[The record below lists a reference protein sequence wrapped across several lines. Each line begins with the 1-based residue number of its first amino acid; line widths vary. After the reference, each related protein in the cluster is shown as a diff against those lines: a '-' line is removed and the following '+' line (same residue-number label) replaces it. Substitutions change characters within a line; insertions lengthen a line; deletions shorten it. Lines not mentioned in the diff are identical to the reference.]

1 MNFWRE
7 FWNAF
12 HAIGVRFHDTVCPT
26 QRSLYEGIN
35 SALNGNSNA
44 QLFRNL
50 FRNILT
56 ESRQKYLFFRN
67 GSVVIKTQSR
77 NRPTT
82 KTETHNQS
90 THRRAVTN
98 DAGGRDTASMA
109 DVDAALAF
117 LAPDETGTCSPRL
130 PKRAW
135 TRVDDARLRPSARSS
150 PQILKF

>member
-1 MNFWRE
+1 MARILERFSRDWR
-7 FWNAF
+7 ALSRY
-12 HAIGVRFHDTVCPT
+12 GVSDSAKFIWARLLSIKPRTM
-26 QRSLYEGIN
+26 SLTFPKPFPKY
-35 SALNGNSNA
+35 
-44 QLFRNL
+44 
-50 FRNILT
+50 LT

-82 KTETHNQS
+82 KTETHNRI

-117 LAPDETGTCSPRL
+117 LAPDETGTCSPWL